1 MAIEYLEV
9 AEAIERDGLR
19 LVLTTDV
26 PGPWGESAKG
36 IFTVKSIDYVCVR
49 QTAMTVDPL
58 LVEWTG
64 QSSAPVAIFGAE
76 RPRSG
81 WAEILF
87 LAERLAPDPRLIPE
101 DPRERALMLGLC
113 HEICGEH
120 GLGWT
125 RRLMLLAGMP
135 ADEPESMPW
144 KYGVSDS
151 AAIECAAERTTDILS
166 LLERQLADGAGPYL
180 MGESLCAVDIYWACF
195 SNLVEPLAPEQSPM
209 PDFIRAAYGSW
220 TGGCA
225 PSLIALR
232 DRVFE
237 QHLRLPQEY

>member
-1 MAIEYLEV
+1 MAVEYIEV

-19 LVLTTDV
+19 LVLTTGV

-36 IFTVKSIDYVCVR
+36 IFRVKSIGYAPVR

-58 LVEWTG
+58 LVQWTG
-64 QSSAPVAIFGAE
+64 QSSAPVAIYNAE

-87 LAERLAPDPRLIPE
+87 LAERLAPDPGLIPD

-135 ADEPESMPW
+135 ADEAESMPW

-151 AAIECAAERTTDILS
+151 AAVARAADRTTDILL
-166 LLERQLADGAGPYL
+166 LLERQLADSAGPYL
-180 MGESLCAVDIYWACF
+180 MGESLRAIDIYWACF
-195 SNLVEPLAPEQSPM
+195 SNLVEPLAPEHSPM

-225 PSLIALR
+225 ASLIALR
-232 DRVFE
+232 DRMFE
-237 QHLRLPQEY
+237 QHLGLPQEY

>member
-1 MAIEYLEV
+1 MAVEYLEV
-9 AEAIERDGLR
+9 ADAIERSGLR
-19 LVLTTDV
+19 LVLTTGV

-36 IFTVKSIDYVCVR
+36 IFHVKGIDYVAVR

-58 LVEWTG
+58 LIEWTR
-64 QSSAPVAIFGAE
+64 QSSAPVAMYESE

-87 LAERLAPDPRLIPE
+87 LAERLAPDPPLIPR
-101 DPRERALMLGLC
+101 DPHERALMFGLC

-125 RRLMLLAGMP
+125 RRLMLLGGMP

-144 KYGVSDS
+144 KYGVSET
-151 AAIECAAERTTDILS
+151 AAVERAGERTSEILS
-166 LLERQLADGAGPYL
+166 MLEQRLAESDGPYL
-180 MGESLCAVDIYWACF
+180 MGERLCAVDIYWACF
-195 SNLVEPLAPEQSPM
+195 SNLIEPLAPEHSPM
-209 PDFIRAAYGSW
+209 PDYLRAAYGSW
-220 TGGCA
+220 TGGCVR
-225 PSLIALR
+225 SLIALR

-237 QHLRLPQEY
+237 KHLGLPQDY

>member
-9 AEAIERDGLR
+9 AEAIERNGLR
-19 LVLTTDV
+19 LVLTTGV

-36 IFTVKSIDYVCVR
+36 IFNVKGLDYVAVR
-49 QTAMTVDPL
+49 QTAMTVDPAL
-58 LVEWTG
+58 MQWTR
-64 QSSAPVAIFGAE
+64 QSSAPVAMYDAE

-87 LAERLAPDPRLIPE
+87 LAERLAPDPGLIAD

-135 ADEPESMPW
+135 ADQPESMPW
-144 KYGVSDS
+144 KYGVSD
-151 AAIECAAERTTDILS
+151 AVAIERAGDRTSDILS
-166 LLERQLADGAGPYL
+166 MLERQLADSAGPYL
-180 MGESLCAVDIYWACF
+180 MGSNFRALDIYWACF
-195 SNLVEPLAPEQSPM
+195 SNLIEPLAPEQSPM
-209 PDFIRAAYGSW
+209 PDFLRAAYGSW
-220 TGGCA
+220 NGGCA

-237 QHLRLPQEY
+237 QHLGLPQEY